1 MKRYFLSLI
10 FAMLL
15 AIPAATFAE
24 SANQVRVK
32 DIADFEGVRTNTLIG
47 YGLVVGLAGSGD
59 SSNSVPFTRQTLVNV
74 LEKMGVNSKE
84 QENSLRMK
92 NVAAVMVTADLP
104 AFARQ
109 GGRIDVNVASLG
121 DASSLEGGQLLATP
135 LIAADGNTYA
145 IAQGPLVLGGFTAT
159 AESGSVSKNHATAGR
174 IAGGAVVE
182 REVGFELADLER
194 LRLMLRNPDFSTANR
209 IANAI
214 NTNFAEAIAVP
225 RDNGTVDINLPARYR
240 AELVPAID
248 KIGHTTVNPDDVAR
262 IVIDEKTGTVVV
274 GEDVKISK
282 VAISHA
288 NLTVRI
294 TEAEQVSQPNALS
307 SGTTAKV
314 KRSNVEIEETH
325 NGGFKTLETG
335 VSLASLVDSLNKLGV
350 PPRDIISM
358 IQSIKASGAI
368 QAELKLL

>member
-1 MKRYFLSLI
+1 MKRYLTALMAAMALVLPTLSL
-10 FAMLL
+10 AD
-15 AIPAATFAE
+15 T
-24 SANQVRVK
+24 NQVRVK

-47 YGLVVGLAGSGD
+47 YGLVVGLAGTGD

-92 NVAAVMVTADLP
+92 NVAAVMVTAELP

-109 GGRIDVNVASLG
+109 GSRVDVNVASLG
-121 DASSLEGGQLLATP
+121 DADSLEGGQLLATP

-145 IAQGPLVLGGFTAT
+145 IAQGPIILGGFTAS

-182 REVGFELADLER
+182 REVGFELADLDR

-209 IANAI
+209 IASAL
-214 NTNFAEAIAVP
+214 NTTFAEPVAIA
-225 RDNGTVDINLPARYR
+225 RDNGTIDINLPARYR
-240 AELVPAID
+240 AELVPTID
-248 KIGHTTVNPDDVAR
+248 RIGHIMVSPDDTAR
-262 IVIDEKTGTVVV
+262 IVVDEKTGTVVV

-288 NLTVRI
+288 NLTIRI
-294 TEAEQVSQPNALS
+294 TEAEDVSQPNPLAQ
-307 SGTTAKV
+307 GTTAKT
-314 KRSNVEIEETH
+314 KRSDISVEETH
-325 NGGFKTLETG
+325 NGGFKSLDSG
-335 VSLASLVDSLNKLGV
+335 VSLATLVDSLNKLGV
-350 PPRDIISM
+350 SPRDIIS
-358 IQSIKASGAI
+358 ILQTIKASGAI

>member
-1 MKRYFLSLI
+1 MTRFIASVF
-10 FAMLL
+10 FALL
-15 AIPAATFAE
+15 LVLPAASFAD
-24 SANQVRVK
+24 NTQVRVK

-47 YGLVVGLAGSGD
+47 YGLVVGLAGTGD
-59 SSNSVPFTRQTLVNV
+59 SSNSVPFTRQTLVNL

-92 NVAAVMVTADLP
+92 NVAAVMITAELP

-121 DASSLEGGQLLATP
+121 DADSLEGGQLLATP

-145 IAQGPLVLGGFTAT
+145 IAQGPLVLGGFTAS

-182 REVGFELADLER
+182 REIGFELTDLER

-209 IANAI
+209 IASAL
-214 NTNFAEAIAVP
+214 NTTFGEPVAVA

-240 AELVPAID
+240 AELVPTID
-248 KIGHTTVNPDDVAR
+248 RIGHIMVNPDDTAR
-262 IVIDEKTGTVVV
+262 IVVDEKTGTVVV

-288 NLTVRI
+288 NLTIRI

-307 SGTTAKV
+307 TGTTAKV
-314 KRSNVEIEETH
+314 KRSNIDVEEVH
-325 NGGFKTLETG
+325 NGGFKQLETG
-335 VSLASLVDSLNKLGV
+335 VSLATLVDSLNKLGV
-350 PPRDIISM
+350 SPRDIIS
-358 IQSIKASGAI
+358 ILQTIKASGAI